1 MAEQLFNTHKFFYT
15 LNHDGTIEG
24 KKVKF
29 LNRDNELKTAIVDR
43 IEIGTS
49 PISFRLFDTEGNRH
63 TILFIKV
70 REVFDKNDELVW
82 DSTEIDLSHVRT
94 IKVDKITREK
104 KDII

>member
-15 LNHDGTIEG
+15 LNHEGTIQG

-29 LNRDNELKTAIVDR
+29 LDRSNELKTVIIDR

-49 PISFRLFDTEGNRH
+49 PISFRLFDTEGTRH

-70 REVFDKNDELVW
+70 REVFDQNDELVW
-82 DSTEIDLSHVRT
+82 DSTEIDLSHVRV
-94 IKVDKITREK
+94 IKTDKVKVEK

>member
-1 MAEQLFNTHKFFYT
+1 MAELLFNTHKFFYT
-15 LNHDGTIEG
+15 LNHDGTIQG

-29 LNRDNELKTAIVDR
+29 LDRNNEVKTAVVDR

-49 PISFRLFDTEGNRH
+49 PISFRLFEEDGTRH

-82 DSTEIDLSHVRT
+82 DSTEVDLSHVRT
-94 IKVDKITREK
+94 IKVDKVKVTK